1 MELRCCGATARQLLA
16 CHVVSPRAARPGVA
30 ASECDLV
37 EGGLRAY
44 VIAYTTTQR
53 LGVVVQLHANLCAFV
68 PANSGSLPLVGCYQC
83 AASGKAGGCS
93 SSFGV
98 RAGAQRAGPSSCAG
112 FFLLANRQL
121 LCDRYARVDCCD
133 FVPANRGILPLL
145 WRSLHPWGSNVRR
158 GPDFVR
164 RLHTKMRGTE
174 MHTPF
179 SYPFTRSMSWSVYPT
194 NEGSLTYELAE
205 ESVVTRR
212 CPGLFIS
219 QHLGC
224 VGWYEGCACAA
235 LAWGVCPIARRCDL
249 SGDVF
254 SEALLWVAY
263 LHASYGAGALRFE

>member
-1 MELRCCGATARQLLA
+1 MSSRTLLRSGWALKCNPMQACAPLCQQIAGACRWAAICVL
-16 CHVVSPRAARPGVA
+16 PRAKLVGVVA
-30 ASECDLV
+30 ASV
-37 EGGLRAY
+37 
-44 VIAYTTTQR
+44 
-53 LGVVVQLHANLCAFV
+53 CARV
-68 PANSGSLPLVGCYQC
+68 RRGRGPPH
-83 AASGKAGGCS
+83 
-93 SSFGV
+93 V
-98 RAGAQRAGPSSCAG
+98 RAFS
-112 FFLLANRQL
+112 RQL

-158 GPDFVR
+158 GPDYVR
-164 RLHTKMRGTE
+164 RLHTKMRGTK

-179 SYPFTRSMSWSVYPT
+179 SYPFTRPMSWSVYPT

-235 LAWGVCPIARRCDL
+235 RAWVVCPIARRCDL

-254 SEALLWVAY
+254 SEGFSWVAY
-263 LHASYGAGALRFE
+263 LHASYGADALRFE

>member
-1 MELRCCGATARQLLA
+1 MLFYCGGRCWGVVTRPAELRCCGATAWQLLA

-121 LCDRYARVDCCD
+121 LCDRYARVGRCA
-133 FVPANRGILPLL
+133 FVPTNRGIYRCFGVRYPL
-145 WRSLHPWGSNVRR
+145 WVVMCGEGQITCGVYAPWFGNAGDRDCNR
-158 GPDFVR
+158 
-164 RLHTKMRGTE
+164 H
-174 MHTPF
+174 
-179 SYPFTRSMSWSVYPT
+179 
-194 NEGSLTYELAE
+194 SLTGL
-205 ESVVTRR
+205 
-212 CPGLFIS
+212 PGPCLGRFIRPMKD
-219 QHLGC
+219 
-224 VGWYEGCACAA
+224 Y
-235 LAWGVCPIARRCDL
+235 
-249 SGDVF
+249 
-254 SEALLWVAY
+254 
-263 LHASYGAGALRFE
+263 